1 MVSQILPSRF
11 RVTSY
16 NVLGSA
22 HAFPMLIG
30 GLSPEITVPLLT
42 SPEITFT
49 HPPTPPTIPISPP
62 SEVNSPLTSL
72 KNTIFGGRLRRG
84 LNHHYKS
91 IYRAYLP
98 RRAKI
103 FGICWFPRLFR
114 LFSRFSGASLCIS
127 CRIWTFPLKSP
138 STFGFP

>member
-1 MVSQILPSRF
+1 MC
-11 RVTSY
+11 
-16 NVLGSA
+16 SA
-22 HAFPMLIG
+22 FYVG
-30 GLSPEITVPLLT
+30 GLSPEIAVSLLT

-49 HPPTPPTIPISPP
+49 HPTIPISPP

-103 FGICWFPRLFR
+103 FGICWFPCLFR
-114 LFSRFSGASLCIS
+114 LFSRFFGASLCIA
-127 CRIWTFPLKSP
+127 
-138 STFGFP
+138 